1 MTESV
6 EEITIVE
13 LSDFK
18 EAVQLATTGLDEEHR
33 ESLNKIIT
41 ELHFKVT
48 SEMSFKNVDLS
59 QLAEI
64 GSFDYEISRKWFKGK
79 SLEHQLIAML
89 IDAVKSPTHTNRA
102 LWLAVILYLSLIL
115 QAHGKKKESQRLSR
129 RFKTAYFYKTP
140 NYQWIW
146 NELPNINQTEEV
158 SPSFILNTV
167 ALMLNRLNENKA
179 EAEAN
184 RVRGIIEAEATT
196 KFRDKKLNQIS
207 EIKKCIEVAY
217 YPHRKSPKK
226 PSKPKTKPK
235 TTSTDKDEGDGR
247 TKKLRPPKLSDNA
260 EKKPIASFVNNVD
273 TPSSERDWAVL
284 DFMYPQ
290 DSTIDF
296 ATIEEA
302 IDVLPPRVDIY
313 CSTTQPHNRGTRSFE
328 LDAVDFSVKQQH
340 ISLRELELPSD
351 VNMLSAASCKLVFN
365 RLVSDCN
372 SEKKKISLMAAP
384 LLLTMITAC
393 PVASLI
399 EKGFIEESGLFF
411 IGKRKGY
418 LQSRLGITMIEEYSD
433 NNLNSTDLIKI
444 PLPVSLLQNA
454 IEASKSQVKV
464 QDIEAYVKRLK
475 ESLNIVYLTISR
487 IESALHFILRRYVD
501 GSNFHIADIICRIDA
516 SQAAAKYYSSHS
528 HQELIGHYKKA
539 LQLMNIHN
547 CFDLAY
553 IQSHSEDFLTGSGFA
568 LKTESVRQF
577 FQRLRQWVLES
588 QDGNQLFNRFSI
600 FTWYCFCILTGVR
613 PNNGLPNAKDL
624 DLEVGWYQVAD
635 KPNRVT
641 QNHRLIP
648 LCESLKKLFKLYRSY
663 LKAID
668 RPYSIE
674 LSTAIYSIKSGIDAP
689 FLNLLNAELDKLTP
703 IKRGNVSKMT
713 QELSPFHDPYGTR
726 HFVRVNLERQGLS
739 MTLINAVIGHEKHE
753 EEALHSYSSV
763 SKAAIKNVDS
773 NFEQIA
779 LELGLQDFSDI
790 ICKIIEV
797 HPFVKE
803 YISSENC

>member
-1 MTESV
+1 
-6 EEITIVE
+6 
-13 LSDFK
+13 
-18 EAVQLATTGLDEEHR
+18 
-33 ESLNKIIT
+33 
-41 ELHFKVT
+41 
-48 SEMSFKNVDLS
+48 
-59 QLAEI
+59 
-64 GSFDYEISRKWFKGK
+64 
-79 SLEHQLIAML
+79 
-89 IDAVKSPTHTNRA
+89 
-102 LWLAVILYLSLIL
+102 
-115 QAHGKKKESQRLSR
+115 
-129 RFKTAYFYKTP
+129 
-140 NYQWIW
+140 
-146 NELPNINQTEEV
+146 
-158 SPSFILNTV
+158 
-167 ALMLNRLNENKA
+167 
-179 EAEAN
+179 
-184 RVRGIIEAEATT
+184 
-196 KFRDKKLNQIS
+196 
-207 EIKKCIEVAY
+207 
-217 YPHRKSPKK
+217 
-226 PSKPKTKPK
+226 
-235 TTSTDKDEGDGR
+235 
-247 TKKLRPPKLSDNA
+247 
-260 EKKPIASFVNNVD
+260 
-273 TPSSERDWAVL
+273 
-284 DFMYPQ
+284 
-290 DSTIDF
+290 
-296 ATIEEA
+296 
-302 IDVLPPRVDIY
+302 
-313 CSTTQPHNRGTRSFE
+313 
-328 LDAVDFSVKQQH
+328 
-340 ISLRELELPSD
+340 
-351 VNMLSAASCKLVFN
+351 
-365 RLVSDCN
+365 
-372 SEKKKISLMAAP
+372 
-384 LLLTMITAC
+384 
-393 PVASLI
+393 
-399 EKGFIEESGLFF
+399 
-411 IGKRKGY
+411 
-418 LQSRLGITMIEEYSD
+418 
-433 NNLNSTDLIKI
+433 
-444 PLPVSLLQNA
+444 
-454 IEASKSQVKV
+454 
-464 QDIEAYVKRLK
+464 
-475 ESLNIVYLTISR
+475 
-487 IESALHFILRRYVD
+487 
-501 GSNFHIADIICRIDA
+501 
-516 SQAAAKYYSSHS
+516 
-528 HQELIGHYKKA
+528 
-539 LQLMNIHN
+539 MNIHN

-648 LCESLKKLFKLYRSY
+648 LCESLRKLIKLYRSY

>member
-1 MTESV
+1 MKDSAEEMVIVDFADLNTVLASATSDLDTELC
-6 EEITIVE
+6 EALKE
-13 LSDFK
+13 L
-18 EAVQLATTGLDEEHR
+18 
-33 ESLNKIIT
+33 IT
-41 ELHFKVT
+41 ELHLAIT
-48 SEMSFKNVDLS
+48 SKGSLKEINLSHVASIESFK
-59 QLAEI
+59 
-64 GSFDYEISRKWFKGK
+64 YEISRKWFKGK
-79 SLEHQLIAML
+79 SFEHQLIAIL
-89 IDAVKSPTHTNRA
+89 IDAAKNDRHKAFWVAITFYH
-102 LWLAVILYLSLIL
+102 SLL
-115 QAHGKKKESQRLSR
+115 LKAHGKDKESERLIK
-129 RFKTAYFYKTP
+129 RFKTAYFYQTQ

-146 NELPNINQTEEV
+146 KELPILTKTEGV
-158 SPSFILNTV
+158 TSSFILDTFS
-167 ALMLNRLNENKA
+167 LMLDKLNRNKTQV
-179 EAEAN
+179 EAD
-184 RVRGIIEAEATT
+184 RVRGIVETESTT

-207 EIKKCIEVAY
+207 EIKKSIEAAY
-217 YPHRKSPKK
+217 YPHSKSQKK

-235 TTSTDKDEGDGR
+235 NASTDKNKTEVQ
-247 TKKLRPPKLSDNA
+247 TKKIRPPKLSDNV
-260 EKKPIASFVNNVD
+260 EKKPVASLVNNID
-273 TPSSERDWAVL
+273 TPSSEKDWAVL
-284 DFMYPQ
+284 DAICLQ
-290 DSTIDF
+290 DSTNDY

-302 IDVLPPRVDIY
+302 IDVMTPRLDIY
-313 CSTTQPHNRGTRSFE
+313 WSKTKPNNRARRSFE

-351 VNMLSAASCKLVFN
+351 VNMLSLASCKLVFN
-365 RLVSDCN
+365 QLAYDWK
-372 SEKKKISLMAAP
+372 SEDKKTSLMAAP
-384 LLLTMITAC
+384 LLLSMITTC
-393 PVASLI
+393 PVVSLI
-399 EKGFIEESGLFF
+399 EEGFIEKSGLFS

-418 LQSRLGITMIEEYSD
+418 LQSKLGVTTIEEYSD

-444 PLPVSLLQNA
+444 PLPVSLLNAA
-454 IEASKSQVKV
+454 IEASKSQIEIE
-464 QDIEAYVKRLK
+464 DIEAHVKRLK
-475 ESLNIVYLTISR
+475 ENLNIVYLTISR
-487 IESALHFILRRYVD
+487 IQSALHFILRRYVE
-501 GSNFHIADIICRIDA
+501 GSNSHIADILCRIDA

-553 IQSHSEDFLTGSGFA
+553 IESHSEDFLTGSGFA

-577 FQRLRQWVLES
+577 FQRLMQWVLES

-648 LCESLKKLFKLYRSY
+648 LCRSLRKLIKLYRSY

-668 RPYSIE
+668 RPYSTE
-674 LSTAIYSIKSGIDAP
+674 LSTAIYLIKFGRDAP

-703 IKRGNVSKMT
+703 IKRGDVSKMT
-713 QELSPFHDPYGTR
+713 QDLTPFHDPYGAR

-739 MTLINAVIGHEKHE
+739 MTLINAVIGHEKNE
-753 EEALHSYSSV
+753 EQALHSYSSV
-763 SKAAIKNVDS
+763 SKAAIKSVGS

-790 ICKIIEV
+790 IYKIIEV

-803 YISSENC
+803 YISPENS

>member
-1 MTESV
+1 MTNSV

-13 LSDFK
+13 LSDLK
-18 EAVQLATTGLDEEHR
+18 KALELATTDLDEELR

-48 SEMSFKNVDLS
+48 SEMSFKNFDLS
-59 QLAEI
+59 QLTEI
-64 GSFDYEISRKWFKGK
+64 DSFDYEISRKWFKGK

-89 IDAVKSPTHTNRA
+89 IDAAKSSTHTNIA
-102 LWLAVILYLSLIL
+102 LWLAVIFYHSLIL
-115 QAHGKKKESQRLSR
+115 QAHGKTKESQRLSR

-146 NELPNINQTEEV
+146 NELPNLNQTEEV
-158 SPSFILNTV
+158 TPSFILNTV

-184 RVRGIIEAEATT
+184 RARGIVEAEATT
-196 KFRDKKLNQIS
+196 KFRDKKFNQIS
-207 EIKKCIEVAY
+207 EIKKYIEAAY

-235 TTSTDKDEGDGR
+235 STSTDKNEGEEV
-247 TKKLRPPKLSDNA
+247 TKKLRPPKLSDNV
-260 EKKPIASFVNNVD
+260 EKKPIASFVNNID
-273 TPSSERDWAVL
+273 TPSSERDWAVVEG
-284 DFMYPQ
+284 MYPQ

-296 ATIEEA
+296 ATTEEA
-302 IDVLPPRVDIY
+302 TDVMSLRVDIY
-313 CSTTQPHNRGTRSFE
+313 WSKTQPHNRGIRSFE

-351 VNMLSAASCKLVFN
+351 VNILSVASCKLVFN

-372 SEKKKISLMAAP
+372 SENKKTRLMAAP
-384 LLLTMITAC
+384 LLLAMLTAS
-393 PVASLI
+393 PVVSLLA
-399 EKGFIEESGLFF
+399 EGFIKKSGLFF
-411 IGKRKGY
+411 IGKHKGY
-418 LQSRLGITMIEEYSD
+418 LQSRLGITTIDEYSD

-444 PLPVSLLQNA
+444 PLPVSLLKTA
-454 IEASKSQVKV
+454 IEASKNQVKV
-464 QDIEAYVKRLK
+464 QDIEGYVKRLK

-487 IESALHFILRRYVD
+487 IESVLHFILRRCIRV
-501 GSNFHIADIICRIDA
+501 SNSHIADILCRADA
-516 SQAAAKYYSSHS
+516 SQAAAKFYSSHF
-528 HQELIGHYKKA
+528 HQELIGHHKKA

-553 IQSHSEDFLTGSGFA
+553 LDSHSENFLTGSGFA
-568 LKTESVRQF
+568 LKTQSVRQF
-577 FQRLRQWVLES
+577 FQRLRQWVLGS
-588 QDGNQLFNRFSI
+588 QDSNQLFNRFSI

-648 LCESLKKLFKLYRSY
+648 LCCSLIKLLKLYRSY

-668 RPYSIE
+668 RPYSIAF
-674 LSTAIYSIKSGIDAP
+674 STAIHAIKSGSDIP
-689 FLNLLNAELDKLTP
+689 FLNLLDAELDKLTL
-703 IKRGNVSKMT
+703 IKRGDAFKMT

-739 MTLINAVIGHEKHE
+739 MTLVNAVIGHEKPGV
-753 EEALHSYSSV
+753 EALHSYSSV
-763 SKAAIKNVDS
+763 SKAAIKKVGS

-790 ICKIIEV
+790 IYEIIEV

-803 YISSENC
+803 YISPENR